1 MSKLPPGSFALS
13 ADALNRMMPMHVRLA
28 ADGRI
33 IGCGST
39 LAKLLDNLPEGQD
52 LIGRQLFDTFELRR
66 PSGLASM
73 AALHAHAGEK
83 LHLALRGARRPL
95 AFRGLAVA
103 VADGSGMVLNLSFGI
118 GAVDAVRSHGLTD
131 RDFAPTDLT
140 VEMLY
145 LVEANTGA
153 MQALRGLAQRLE
165 GAKQMAEALALTD
178 TLTGLRNRR
187 ALSLV
192 LAQLTLSKTPFGLMH
207 IDLDYFKAVN
217 DSFGHA
223 AGDHVLR
230 RVGEVLQS
238 ETRGHD
244 TVARVGGDEFVII
257 LPGLTDSAR
266 LDGIARR
273 IIEALTQP
281 IGFEGQTCRISA
293 SIGIT
298 ISTRYDP
305 PEPGR
310 MQQDADE
317 ALYASK
323 RAGRGQAQFHGTD
336 GDRRRA

>member
-1 MSKLPPGSFALS
+1 MSELPAGSFALS
-13 ADALNRMMPMHVRLA
+13 PDALNRMMPMHVRLA

-52 LIGRQLFDTFELRR
+52 LIGRDLFDTFELRR

-83 LHLALRGARRPL
+83 LHLTLRGAGRPL

-103 VADGSGMVLNLSFGI
+103 LADGAGMVLNLSFGI
-118 GAVDAVRSHGLTD
+118 GVVDAVRSHGLTD
-131 RDFAPTDLT
+131 GDFAATDLT

-165 GAKQMAEALALTD
+165 GARQMAEVQALTD

-192 LAQLTLSKTPFGLMH
+192 LGQLTLSKTPFGLMH

-230 RVGEVLQS
+230 RVGELLQS

-257 LPGLTDSAR
+257 LPGLTESGR

-305 PEPGR
+305 PEPDR

-323 RAGRGQAQFHGTD
+323 RAGRGQAQFHGSD